1 MNVGCKDGRLLR
13 DLIMEFHI
21 FAIAALAVVYYPHAV
36 FPAVTNTGSVI
47 NDLADEG
54 IDLKGAADFVADTK
68 DNAFQAANAV
78 VQDVENFAQDFVQVN
93 NLPNNQNG
101 DSIPLDWIPIV
112 CGGGPRR

>member
-1 MNVGCKDGRLLR
+1 MIEVN
-13 DLIMEFHI
+13 MTSHI

-36 FPAVTNTGSVI
+36 VPAVTNTGSVI

-78 VQDVENFAQDFVQVN
+78 VQDVENFAQDFVQVFDWKETDGHKF
-93 NLPNNQNG
+93 LPVGIQHHAN
-101 DSIPLDWIPIV
+101 WIAPINTI
-112 CGGGPRR
+112 